1 MQAGAQMVKI
11 EGGAHLSA
19 TIKTL
24 VTGGIPVC
32 AHIGLTPQSVNTL
45 GGYKVQ
51 GRSDEHA
58 QQMLDDG
65 MRMRE
70 QGDLDASEELLTRL
84 VEYCPDYAEGFNQRA
99 FTRYIAQDFERA
111 VPDLERTLELR
122 PRHLGAL
129 SGKALTHS
137 ALNDLASAI
146 PLLREMVRLHTW
158 APDRPRAES
167 LGTDI

>member
-1 MQAGAQMVKI
+1 DV
-11 EGGAHLSA
+11 LS
-19 TIKTL
+19 
-24 VTGGIPVC
+24 
-32 AHIGLTPQSVNTL
+32 
-45 GGYKVQ
+45 
-51 GRSDEHA
+51 

-99 FTRYIAQDFERA
+99 FTRYIAQDFEGA

-146 PLLREMVRLHTW
+146 PLLREMVRLNPW
-158 APDRPRAES
+158 ARERAMLES
-167 LGTDI
+167 LGTDL